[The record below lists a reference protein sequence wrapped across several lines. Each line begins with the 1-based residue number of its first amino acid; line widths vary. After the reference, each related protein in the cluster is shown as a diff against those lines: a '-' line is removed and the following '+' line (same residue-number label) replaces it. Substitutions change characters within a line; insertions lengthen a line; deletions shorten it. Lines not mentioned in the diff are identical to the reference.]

1 MTTETK
7 NLLEGDG
14 YHELKA
20 KSTIGEILKTA
31 CLFEKGALVFYT
43 SLKATVSEELQ
54 PLVETLAEEEKNHFE
69 LFQGLRQHPHVL
81 DQIPKLVKTP
91 PNNHHFSGY
100 LQFPE
105 PSELTDDK
113 SILLYAM
120 GREQAAME
128 QYAALAK
135 ETPDGPLKDLFY
147 YLAHEE
153 SQHKI
158 ELEKRY
164 NELMDIHEETSPK

>member
-1 MTTETK
+1 MTTETE
-7 NLLEGDG
+7 NILEGDG
-14 YHELKA
+14 YYELKG

-31 CLFEKGALVFYT
+31 CLFEKSALVFYT
-43 SLKATVSEELQ
+43 SLKATVSEKLQ

-69 LFQGLRQHPHVL
+69 LFQSLRQHPYVL
-81 DQIPKLVKTP
+81 DQIPQLVKTP
-91 PNNHHFSGY
+91 PNNQHFSGY
-100 LQFPE
+100 LKSPE
-105 PSELTDDK
+105 PSELIDDK

-153 SQHKI
+153 LQHKI

-164 NELMDIHEETSPK
+164 NELMGIHEEAPPK